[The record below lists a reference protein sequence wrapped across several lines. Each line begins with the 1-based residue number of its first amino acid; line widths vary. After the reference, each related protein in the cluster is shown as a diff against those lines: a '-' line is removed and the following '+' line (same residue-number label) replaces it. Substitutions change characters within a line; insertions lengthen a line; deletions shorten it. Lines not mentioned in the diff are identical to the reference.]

1 MLTALDRV
9 QPGEYSEFAAYLQSG
24 DQPPLHSIMTACL
37 NRLSEHPE
45 PLIHM
50 VLGEAVAA
58 TARIRAALIILESL
72 GNSASTALIIQSHNL
87 AAYYLSSRG
96 FLQEAWVALGQA
108 EQLGSIPGGLPYST
122 MAAVYAYQADL
133 LREWNRLDEALERA
147 RISVQLTNYTG
158 GSMAFTALAFLF
170 KVLLARGEFEEA
182 STVLQHVEH
191 LMDHLQ
197 NPYQDALY
205 VLVDQVRFWLERGE
219 IERAV
224 QWAERLERQDPLQ
237 SPLAQGRVDVS
248 LTHVKLAQRKPDE
261 ALTLLKPRLEAAA
274 QQERWGNVLEMQ
286 LLAALA
292 HQMRGEEQEALNL
305 LAEAVRLAQ
314 PEGHIRSFVD
324 EGPPMAVLLSSLRA
338 GKHGKG
344 KAGNDAMIWW
354 SR

>member
-1 MLTALDRV
+1 
-9 QPGEYSEFAAYLQSG
+9 
-24 DQPPLHSIMTACL
+24 
-37 NRLSEHPE
+37 
-45 PLIHM
+45 
-50 VLGEAVAA
+50 
-58 TARIRAALIILESL
+58 
-72 GNSASTALIIQSHNL
+72 
-87 AAYYLSSRG
+87 
-96 FLQEAWVALGQA
+96 
-108 EQLGSIPGGLPYST
+108 
-122 MAAVYAYQADL
+122 
-133 LREWNRLDEALERA
+133 
-147 RISVQLTNYTG
+147 
-158 GSMAFTALAFLF
+158 MAFTALAFLF

-292 HQMRGEEQEALNL
+292 HQMRGEEQEALTL